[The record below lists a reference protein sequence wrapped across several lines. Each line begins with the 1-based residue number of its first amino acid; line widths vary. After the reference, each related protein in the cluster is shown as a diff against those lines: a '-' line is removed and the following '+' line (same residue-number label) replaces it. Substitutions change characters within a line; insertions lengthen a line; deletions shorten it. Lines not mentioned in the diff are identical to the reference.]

1 MNSYNLSNYMKKG
14 LLIVLA
20 GCLIGVG
27 VGTILYANIGGDT
40 ITVFQ
45 DGMHSSLNISY
56 GQASRLYNIV
66 LIIIALVF
74 AREYF
79 GIGTII
85 SALITG
91 YAIDFTFDM
100 LSTTNINTNFFIA
113 LFIFLIGQTIYALAL
128 SILISCKLGM
138 NSLDS
143 IIYKLIEYL
152 KIDYKIIRFVADLI
166 LTLLG
171 YILGG
176 VVGLGTIISIISTGW
191 MIDTFVKLKG
201 EKE

>member
-1 MNSYNLSNYMKKG
+1 MNSYNLSNYFKKG
-14 LLIVLA
+14 LLIILA

-27 VGTILYANIGGDT
+27 VGIILYANIGGDT

-56 GQASRLYNIV
+56 GQASRLYNVV
-66 LIIIALVF
+66 LIIIALIF
-74 AREYF
+74 ARKYF
-79 GIGTII
+79 GLGTII

-91 YAIDFTFDM
+91 YAIDFTFNL
-100 LSTTNINTNFFIA
+100 LSATNINTNFIIA
-113 LFIFLIGQTIYALAL
+113 LLVFLIGQTIYALAL

-143 IIYKLIEYL
+143 IIYKLMEHI

-166 LTLLG
+166 LTLIG
-171 YILGG
+171 YFLGG
-176 VVGLGTIISIISTGW
+176 VVGIGTVISIMSTGW